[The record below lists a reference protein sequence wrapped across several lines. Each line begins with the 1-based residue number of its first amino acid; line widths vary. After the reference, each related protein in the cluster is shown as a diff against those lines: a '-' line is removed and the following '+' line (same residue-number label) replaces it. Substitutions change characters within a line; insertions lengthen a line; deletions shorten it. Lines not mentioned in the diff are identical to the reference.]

1 MHYRVANHGHQG
13 VATVTRCS
21 RRRHRLSSV
30 FAGHGAISRIS
41 SGGQGRGRTADL
53 PLFRRSVLARPPG
66 AVNGINA
73 ALPAER
79 GFSMCGITLALV
91 PTCAGKCRLIR
102 GFLVGDLTAG
112 PDLWDFCGEAT
123 HARTGNSGRRRGGYA
138 EASTV
143 PRGPR
148 PPHPA
153 RLRRSASSRPPL
165 SRPTPKVTTCRSPSS
180 RKHAD
185 RRIGATKAW
194 IAQAVDRAQI
204 AQFWTGSP
212 WHLGP
217 LARARGFASSML
229 CRYASGAGAGRLL
242 IARPAAV
249 KMARW
254 EVAKAGK

>member
-1 MHYRVANHGHQG
+1 MVRAFWLFRV
-13 VATVTRCS
+13 
-21 RRRHRLSSV
+21 
-30 FAGHGAISRIS
+30 
-41 SGGQGRGRTADL
+41 GGQGRGRTADL

-123 HARTGNSGRRRGGYA
+123 HARIGNSGRRRGGYA
-138 EASTV
+138 EANTV

-148 PPHPA
+148 PPRPA

-165 SRPTPKVTTCRSPSS
+165 SRPTPKVTTCPSPSS

-185 RRIGATKAW
+185 RRLRSLSWRGS
-194 IAQAVDRAQI
+194 QPGSRRSDCPFSAVLD
-204 AQFWTGSP
+204 
-212 WHLGP
+212 
-217 LARARGFASSML
+217 SS
-229 CRYASGAGAGRLL
+229 REDHG
-242 IARPAAV
+242 
-249 KMARW
+249 
-254 EVAKAGK
+254 